1 MAWRVLKIWRNPVQM
16 SVTLINDDPAACT
29 TTDWREADKLARA
42 TIPVAR
48 LNETAILPL
57 TGRAMRS
64 YVSQNY

>member
-1 MAWRVLKIWRNPVQM
+1 MAWEVLRITNNPIQAG
-16 SVTLINDDPAACT
+16 VTLVNTDRAAGT

-48 LNETAILPL
+48 LNATATGL

-64 YVSQNY
+64 YISQNY

>member
-1 MAWRVLKIWRNPVQM
+1 MAWRVFKIRPSSMQW
-16 SVTLINDDPAACT
+16 SVTLMNDDPAACT

-48 LNETAILPL
+48 LSATAYGL

>member
-1 MAWRVLKIWRNPVQM
+1 M
-16 SVTLINDDPAACT
+16 NDDPAACT

-48 LNETAILPL
+48 LSATAYSL

>member
-1 MAWRVLKIWRNPVQM
+1 MWQVLKITNNPIQA
-16 SVTLINDDPAACT
+16 SVTLINNDRAACT
-29 TTDWREADKLARA
+29 TTDWRDADKLARA

-48 LNETAILPL
+48 LNATAIGL